1 MKLLRIVI
9 TSCCVSICSLALAID
24 KVTLVPVTASGWGPT
39 KSDAVKAALGEA
51 VAQVTGRAIDAAN
64 EVQTSSTETYQD
76 DKESFSL
83 TTEMSQ
89 RISDRY
95 RGIVDSYEVAR
106 LVEDKGGWEATVVA
120 RVARMVSSKSKRKPL
135 AIVPFT
141 YGRETFSV
149 LGSAVDPAEAS
160 RLLTQSVVDK
170 VTSSRRFM
178 VVDREFLEA
187 AHQEASL
194 AADNPMLPLA
204 KILELASTAAAE
216 YMIVGQLETLSVT
229 SRSRELQGF
238 DRPFVTR
245 QATASI
251 TFRVID
257 VASKQVKYAGTDA
270 FVFGNDEIPATAKS
284 IALVAKVLEIA
295 AERLSETMLDAIY
308 PILVAGVSGDRL
320 TLNQGG
326 DLVKQGSVYDIYRYG
341 EKIYDPYSR
350 ESLGREE
357 IPVGTVAV
365 SEVRSKMSVAMVQST
380 IEDLEAGFAPKKYVL
395 RLKTRGKSAQQKN
408 KSANFEKSKI
418 RLRSKKEA
426 TDTDW

>member
-1 MKLLRIVI
+1 
-9 TSCCVSICSLALAID
+9 
-24 KVTLVPVTASGWGPT
+24 
-39 KSDAVKAALGEA
+39 
-51 VAQVTGRAIDAAN
+51 
-64 EVQTSSTETYQD
+64 
-76 DKESFSL
+76 
-83 TTEMSQ
+83 
-89 RISDRY
+89 
-95 RGIVDSYEVAR
+95 
-106 LVEDKGGWEATVVA
+106 
-120 RVARMVSSKSKRKPL
+120 
-135 AIVPFT
+135 
-141 YGRETFSV
+141 
-149 LGSAVDPAEAS
+149 
-160 RLLTQSVVDK
+160 
-170 VTSSRRFM
+170 
-178 VVDREFLEA
+178 
-187 AHQEASL
+187 
-194 AADNPMLPLA
+194 
-204 KILELASTAAAE
+204 
-216 YMIVGQLETLSVT
+216 
-229 SRSRELQGF
+229 
-238 DRPFVTR
+238 
-245 QATASI
+245 
-251 TFRVID
+251 VID